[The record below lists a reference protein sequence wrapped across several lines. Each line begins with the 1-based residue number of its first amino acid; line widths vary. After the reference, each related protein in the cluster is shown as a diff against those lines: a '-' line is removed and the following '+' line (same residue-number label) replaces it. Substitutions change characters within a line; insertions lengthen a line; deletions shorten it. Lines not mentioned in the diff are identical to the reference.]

1 MRFLITGGCGFIGSN
16 LIRYLIG
23 LGHTVFNV
31 DSLTYAGNQHSLD
44 GLGEPNGYMFER
56 LDICDG
62 LKLQPVFQRF
72 QPDAV
77 LHLAAE
83 SHVDRSID
91 GPSEFI
97 KTNVFGT
104 FQMLQVSNEYRKTMS
119 KERADAFRFLH
130 VSTDEVFGS
139 LGPTGY
145 FCEKTAYDP
154 HSPYSASK
162 ASSDHLVRAW
172 YHTYG
177 LPILITNC
185 SNNYGP
191 YQFPEKLIPVVI
203 LKCIREESIPVYG
216 RGENVRDWLYV
227 TDHCRA
233 IEAVVT
239 RGRTGETY
247 AVGGNNEI
255 RNIDLVTR
263 LCRIMDEIKPRSA
276 GKRYEDLI
284 NYVADRP
291 GHDHRYAIDA
301 TKLKLELGWEPSS
314 NHDQLLRDTV
324 RWYLENET
332 WWERILSGSYR
343 LERLGV
349 VD

>member
-16 LIRYLIG
+16 LIRYLVG

-44 GLGEPNGYMFER
+44 WLGEPNGYMFER